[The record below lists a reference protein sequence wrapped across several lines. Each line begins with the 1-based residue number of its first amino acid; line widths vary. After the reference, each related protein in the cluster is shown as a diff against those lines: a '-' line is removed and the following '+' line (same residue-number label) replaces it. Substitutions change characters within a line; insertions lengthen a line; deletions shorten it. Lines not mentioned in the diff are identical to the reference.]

1 MYEKTLTLHVTTL
14 EAFTLKRAMSA
25 FYDDALSGDR
35 WNMARIGS
43 QINIKL
49 PMPQYE
55 KSAPT
60 QGRLFP

>member
-1 MYEKTLTLHVTTL
+1 MYEKTLTLHITTL
-14 EAFTLKRAMSA
+14 EAFTLKRAMAA

-35 WNMARIGS
+35 WNMTRVGS

-49 PMPQYE
+49 PVYQHE
-55 KSAPT
+55 NVAPL